1 MITTIAAR
9 CSLGIS
15 QGLGSLGIGPCCDS
29 QSAWNKQQCWRKC
42 TGKMAPGIITIQ
54 ALLKRFLFGKFWITY
69 LVELLFNHMQILN
82 VLAKPP
88 SVRHLHSGWITMP
101 STDLTSCP
109 KAPSTNDCRSTQR
122 LNLDATLSL
131 CHWYHVVTICY
142 NAFQQ
147 LSFSSSSSSAAASSY
162 CRHLHHPM
170 TVNIASLKQKPWMS
184 SDQPICQ
191 EIGSPSE
198 SLSFW

>member
-1 MITTIAAR
+1 MEQTTMLKKMHWQNGTWNNHNPGSFKKI
-9 CSLGIS
+9 SVWKILDYLLG
-15 QGLGSLGIGPCCDS
+15 G
-29 QSAWNKQQCWRKC
+29 
-42 TGKMAPGIITIQ
+42 ITIQ
-54 ALLKRFLFGKFWITY
+54 SYANFECFG
-69 LVELLFNHMQILN
+69 E
-82 VLAKPP
+82 APP
-88 SVRHLHSGWITMP
+88 PPVRHLHYGWITMP

-122 LNLDATLSL
+122 LNLDVTLSL
-131 CHWYHVVTICY
+131 CHRYHVVTICN

-147 LSFSSSSSSAAASSY
+147 LAFSSSASSSAASY